1 MIVLNAQQLQRL
13 AEVHLRVERL
23 QEREGGDA
31 SQVREELED
40 VARRMRADLEVVR
53 LLDPPS
59 LVDILSPGD
68 GTSSGR
74 LWAAAELLFLDGI
87 VARAEGRETEAEG
100 RLAKARFLYGHLG
113 TDFDI
118 PEDMPPPD
126 ARLRRIDELAGEPP
140 EEDDG

>member
-31 SQVREELED
+31 SRVREELED
-40 VARRMRADLEVVR
+40 VASRVRVNLDVVR

-59 LVDILSPGD
+59 LVEILSPGE

-87 VARAEGRETEAEG
+87 VARAEGREAEAEG
-100 RLAKARFLYGHLG
+100 RLAKARFLYRRLG
-113 TDFDI
+113 AGFEV
-118 PEDMPPPD
+118 PEEMPAPD
-126 ARLRRIDELAGEPP
+126 ARLRRIDELADEAPGEG
-140 EEDDG
+140 DG